1 MKPTG
6 LIEIILYV
14 QDMQAQVRFY
24 RDQLGL
30 VLSYPQELVDYS
42 QEDWVTFET
51 GACTL
56 ALHSGG
62 KRRQGEDAPK
72 IVFGVDDIQ
81 AARDHLISHG
91 FKAGAIRSAAPGILV
106 CDGFDPEG
114 NPVSFESREDTIYG

>member
-6 LIEIILYV
+6 LIEVILYV
-14 QDMQAQVRFY
+14 QDIQAQVRFY

-30 VLSYPQELVDYS
+30 VVSFPQDQADYS
-42 QEDWVTFET
+42 QENWVTFET
-51 GACTL
+51 GTCTL

-62 KRRQGEDAPK
+62 KLRQGEDAPK

-81 AARDHLISHG
+81 VARDHLISHG
-91 FKAGAIRSAAPGILV
+91 VKIGAIRSAAPGILV

-114 NPVSFESREDTIYG
+114 NPISFESREGTIYG